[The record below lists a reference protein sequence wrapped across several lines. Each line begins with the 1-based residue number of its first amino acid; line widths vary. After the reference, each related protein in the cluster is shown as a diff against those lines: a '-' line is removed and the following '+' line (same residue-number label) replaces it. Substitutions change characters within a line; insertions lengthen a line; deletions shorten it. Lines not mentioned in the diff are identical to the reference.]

1 MTAPGVHFVKS
12 AQRVLEVLEYFDVDR
27 PVATVTDI
35 SRALSYPQSSASV
48 LLRCLRQLGYLY
60 YNRSDRTYRP
70 TARAALLGV
79 WAEDGTYR
87 GGKMLRVID
96 AVAERLGETVV
107 LSASHVDY
115 ATHHLHVRRGTNPDA
130 IAMRSGQ
137 VDPILHSAPGQLI
150 LSSYPADMIKLALHR
165 LNADEE
171 DPALRVNVNEK
182 LAELLAMRERG
193 WTVHYS
199 PEPADVGTASV
210 LMPRRRGGD
219 RIALSVVTK
228 ADTMRSNSEGFVNT
242 IFEERDRIF
251 SV

>member
-1 MTAPGVHFVKS
+1 MTMPGVHFVKS

-27 PVATVTDI
+27 QVATVTDI

-60 YNRSDRTYRP
+60 YNRNDRTYRP

-96 AVAERLGETVV
+96 AVAERLGETVM

-115 ATHHLHVRRGTNPDA
+115 ATHHLHVRRGTNPNA
-130 IAMRSGQ
+130 VAMRSGQ
-137 VDPILHSAPGQLI
+137 VDPILQSAPGHLI

-171 DPALRVNVNEK
+171 DPALRVGINEK
-182 LAELLAMRERG
+182 LAELQAMRERG
-193 WTVHYS
+193 WTVHYNS
-199 PEPADVGTASV
+199 EPGEIGTVSV

-219 RIALSVVTK
+219 RIALSVV
-228 ADTMRSNSEGFVNT
+228 AQAGIMRANDEAFARA